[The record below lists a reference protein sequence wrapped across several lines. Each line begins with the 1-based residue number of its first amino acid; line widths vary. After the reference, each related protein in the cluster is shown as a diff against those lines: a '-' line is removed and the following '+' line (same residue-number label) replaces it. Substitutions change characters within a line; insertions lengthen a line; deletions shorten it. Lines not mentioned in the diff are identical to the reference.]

1 MDLDEAEVRSVL
13 QELGM
18 SPAYL
23 EFGLNL
29 LTKGSETA
37 LLVRITADEGLVS
50 CRPLFL
56 FLQRESPYPVERPAR
71 R

>member
-1 MDLDEAEVRSVL
+1 VDLDEAEVRSVL

-37 LLVRITADEGLVS
+37 LLVRITTDEGLIS

-56 FLQRESPYPVERPAR
+56 QRESLCPVERPAWR
-71 R
+71 